1 MGHNFLSDWTAAEKA
16 AIRGITEPN
25 VVREEPTHFAPEGY
39 KSVATFDWCDTTNPM
54 NQSQCSPIKNQGA
67 CGSCWAFSATETVE
81 SAVSIFNGVQPVLV
95 LSPQQLVS
103 CTQSYGNYGC
113 GGGWYYNA
121 WNYLQTNAQ
130 ETEADYP
137 YSDGSFLF
145 GVTGT
150 CTANTSLGV
159 VKTVAGNDYVVVGHT
174 NSDMMSAID
183 RQPVS
188 VAVDASR
195 NVFMY
200 YTTGVITSDCGVRID
215 HAVVAVGYGTENGQ
229 DYFLVRNSW
238 GPNWGDQGFLRIGQ
252 SPSNG
257 SPGICAINEMPYYP
271 NVDYPL

>member
-1 MGHNFLSDWTAAEKA
+1 
-16 AIRGITEPN
+16 
-25 VVREEPTHFAPEGY
+25 
-39 KSVATFDWCDTTNPM
+39 M

-159 VKTVAGNDYVVVGHT
+159 VKTVDGFNNYVQVGHT
-174 NSDMMSAID
+174 NNDIMSAID

-188 VAVDASR
+188 VGIDASSFAF
-195 NVFMY
+195 NSY
-200 YTTGVITSDCGVRID
+200 SSGVITTTNCGTNID
-215 HAVVAVGYGTENGQ
+215 HAVVAVGYGTENG
-229 DYFLVRNSW
+229 
-238 GPNWGDQGFLRIGQ
+238 
-252 SPSNG
+252 
-257 SPGICAINEMPYYP
+257 
-271 NVDYPL
+271 